1 MVRTNDALLARIVR
15 PASAPKEPHPLWP
28 VSYLH
33 VTVLARVLPAPITKE
48 LTAALFAPPSSGWS
62 LWTIPGGL
70 AALTSTQPLADDWQQ
85 AMHSDPNLDPEDL
98 QPVDWITALWKIARF
113 AVSDDEG
120 LFLYDGPKPH
130 E

>member
-1 MVRTNDALLARIVR
+1 
-15 PASAPKEPHPLWP
+15 
-28 VSYLH
+28 
-33 VTVLARVLPAPITKE
+33 VLARVLPAPITEE

-70 AALTSTQPLADDWQQ
+70 AALTSTQPLADDWLQ

-98 QPVDWITALWKIARF
+98 EPVDWTTALEKISELARL
-113 AVSDDEG
+113 AVSGDEG

-130 E
+130 EYGS